1 MFFIL
6 FIYKGTDISAHMEMI
21 RPFFASLRARGLR
34 EAKVHLAAGLPLTW
48 LTAQKEAF
56 RSYLLQNK
64 EVEFSFNGIDYRV
77 EFTGADIFPQGF
89 AAAAD
94 RLNEFV
100 SQHNIKHSPLG
111 ATQGDFCVLWVY
123 LCF

>member
-1 MFFIL
+1 
-6 FIYKGTDISAHMEMI
+6 MI
-21 RPFFASLRARGLR
+21 RPFFASLCARGLR

-77 EFTGADIFPQGF
+77 EFAGADIFPQGF
-89 AAAAD
+89 AAIAD
-94 RLNEFV
+94 RIHEFSGTNMLCDIGNGTMNVMFINEKKSV
-100 SQHNIKHSPLG
+100 V
-111 ATQGDFCVLWVY
+111 DR
-123 LCF
+123 